1 MNLARIE
8 DPALLCGQGRFLDD
22 LDPLPGTLTAAIV
35 RSPVPHARITG
46 FDASQALALPGV
58 AAVIGPAQT
67 AELRAFPL
75 SVRTPMPYYA
85 GATDRVRF
93 VGEPVAVV
101 VAADRY
107 LAEDAAELVDVDY
120 EELPAVTDT
129 RAALAGD
136 APRLHP
142 EAESNVATD
151 RTFSFG
157 PVETAFAGADH
168 VVSGDYSF
176 PRYSSMPLECY
187 CVVANWTE
195 TAEGPAVEAWAN
207 FHGPFSMIP
216 VLAGS
221 LGVPASRLRLHV
233 PADIGGSFGIKAGI
247 YPYVTLMALA
257 SKHAG
262 RPVRWTEDR
271 LEHLVASS
279 AGADRLMRFEA
290 AVTADGSV
298 TALRADLVDN
308 VGAYL
313 RPPEPSTL
321 YRCFGN
327 ITGAYRIPAVRIRA
341 RAVVTNKTP
350 TGLNRGFGGQQLYFG
365 LERLMDKVAA
375 VTGLDPAEARR
386 RNFIR
391 EFPYRTPT
399 GGVYDSGDY
408 RQAFD
413 LALKNADYDALRA
426 EQDAARARGEYFG
439 IGLAAVVDP
448 SATNIGYVGLATP
461 APARGRGKSGSTE
474 LVRISVDP
482 GGVVSVL
489 LGTVP
494 QGQGHATVARQ
505 VVADRLGLPAEQV
518 RPLVEMDTAT
528 TPWTI
533 TSGSYSSRFAPLL
546 TSALAEA
553 ADQIAATIRMAGAVL
568 LEADPDELEL
578 AGGVVRLKNDHG
590 RAVAF
595 RHAAGL
601 VHWDPGSLPGPVSLY
616 AAAAFTPPQAV
627 AAAAD
632 DTINSSLCYGF
643 VADVAAVR
651 IDRRTLQVRIEKLAT
666 VHDAGT
672 VLNQAL
678 FEGQVH
684 GAIAH
689 GLGGACYEEMAYS
702 GDGQPASGTFLDY
715 LCPTS
720 AEATFPLS
728 SDHIQNPVAVYP
740 AGRQGVRRGQQHVG
754 AGGAGQ
760 RGRRR
765 ARPARHRPDQLA
777 RARQRAARTD
787 GGGTLMALT
796 GGEVQLKTEGSVAT
810 LTLSNGP
817 YTVITWE
824 MRQRMAERFAEI
836 DADRGIRVVVIS
848 SAGKHFSSGGD
859 IAGFLEVDPVDFT
872 DLGHNVT
879 AAARSPKPV
888 IAAIDGYCFGVGLEI
903 ALSCD
908 IRLATARSEFAL
920 PEVKL
925 GMIPGSGGT
934 QRLARLIGL
943 SRAKYHV
950 MTGSRI
956 SAAQAADWGLVAG
969 VCADAAALD
978 ESVAA
983 LTGTLLGYSA
993 LSLRT
998 AKEVLDRGVD
1008 GPLYTGIELERKA
1021 YAMLRSSADFAEGVA
1036 AFTQKRKPDFQ
1047 GR

>member
-1 MNLARIE
+1 MTGDLARVE

-22 LDPLPGTLTAAIV
+22 LDPMPGALTAAIV
-35 RSPVPHARITG
+35 RSPFPHAKITG
-46 FDASQALALPGV
+46 FDPGPALAAPGV
-58 AAVIGPAQT
+58 AAVIGPREVA
-67 AELRAFPL
+67 AELRPFPL
-75 SVRTPMPYYA
+75 SVRTPMPYFA
-85 GATDRVRF
+85 AATDRVRF

-107 LAEDAAELVDVDY
+107 LAEDGAELVDVDY
-120 EELPAVTDT
+120 EELPAVIGT

-157 PVETAFAGADH
+157 PVDEAFAAADH
-168 VVSGDYSF
+168 VVGGDYSF
-176 PRYSSMPLECY
+176 PRYSSTPMECY
-187 CVVANWTE
+187 GVVAHWTE

-216 VLAGS
+216 VLAGA
-221 LGVPASRLRLHV
+221 LGVPAARLRLHV
-233 PADIGGSFGIKAGI
+233 PADIGGSFGIKAAI

-262 RPVRWTEDR
+262 RPVQWTEDR

-290 AVTADGSV
+290 AVSADGTV

-341 RAVVTNKTP
+341 RAVVSNKMP

-365 LERLMDKVAA
+365 LERLMDQVAA
-375 VTGLDPAEARR
+375 AAGLDPAEARR
-386 RNFIR
+386 RNFVGAGK
-391 EFPYRTPT
+391 FPYRTPT

-426 EQDAARARGEYFG
+426 EQEQARSRGEYFG

-461 APARGRGKSGSTE
+461 AAARGRGKSGSTE

-505 VVADRLGLPAEQV
+505 VVADRLGLPPAQV
-518 RPLVEMDTAT
+518 RPVVEMDTAT

-553 ADQIAATIRMAGAVL
+553 ADQIAATIRRAGAVL
-568 LEADPDELEL
+568 LGADPDELEL
-578 AGGVVRLKNDHG
+578 AVGLVRDKNDHE
-590 RAVAF
+590 RSVSF

-601 VHWDPGSLPGPVSLY
+601 VHWDPGSLHGPAGLY
-616 AAAAFTPPQAV
+616 AAAAFTPPQAT

-651 IDRRTLQVRIEKLAT
+651 IDPLTLRVTVEKLST

-672 VLNQAL
+672 VLNPAL
-678 FEGQVH
+678 LTGQVH
-684 GAIAH
+684 GAVAH
-689 GLGGACYEEMAYS
+689 ALGGAFFEEMHYS
-702 GDGQPASGTFLDY
+702 PDGQPASGTFMDY
-715 LCPTS
+715 LCPTA
-720 AEATFPLS
+720 AEAAFPLVTDHLQTPSPYTTLGAKGCGEGS
-728 SDHIQNPVAVYP
+728 SMSVPVALANAVADALGP
-740 AGRQGVRRGQQHVG
+740 LGVELNRLPVHGDVLH
-754 AGGAGQ
+754 
-760 RGRRR
+760 
-765 ARPARHRPDQLA
+765 
-777 RARQRAARTD
+777 
-787 GGGTLMALT
+787 ALI
-796 GGEVQLKTEGSVAT
+796 EGSAD
-810 LTLSNGP
+810 G
-817 YTVITWE
+817 
-824 MRQRMAERFAEI
+824 
-836 DADRGIRVVVIS
+836 ADRR
-848 SAGKHFSSGGD
+848 
-859 IAGFLEVDPVDFT
+859 
-872 DLGHNVT
+872 
-879 AAARSPKPV
+879 
-888 IAAIDGYCFGVGLEI
+888 
-903 ALSCD
+903 
-908 IRLATARSEFAL
+908 
-920 PEVKL
+920 
-925 GMIPGSGGT
+925 
-934 QRLARLIGL
+934 
-943 SRAKYHV
+943 
-950 MTGSRI
+950 
-956 SAAQAADWGLVAG
+956 
-969 VCADAAALD
+969 
-978 ESVAA
+978 
-983 LTGTLLGYSA
+983 
-993 LSLRT
+993 
-998 AKEVLDRGVD
+998 
-1008 GPLYTGIELERKA
+1008 
-1021 YAMLRSSADFAEGVA
+1021 
-1036 AFTQKRKPDFQ
+1036 
-1047 GR
+1047 

>member
-22 LDPLPGTLTAAIV
+22 LDPLPGTLAAAIV
-35 RSPVPHARITG
+35 RSPLPHARITG
-46 FDASQALALPGV
+46 FDASAALASPGV
-58 AAVIGPAQT
+58 TAVIGPAQT
-67 AELRAFPL
+67 AGLRPFPL

-85 GATDRVRF
+85 AATDRVRF

-120 EELPAVTDT
+120 EELPAVTGT
-129 RAALAGD
+129 RAALADD

-157 PVETAFAGADH
+157 PVEQAFAEAGH

-187 CVVANWTE
+187 WVMANWTE

-216 VLAGS
+216 VLAGA
-221 LGVPASRLRLHV
+221 LGVPAARLRLHV

-247 YPYVTLMALA
+247 YPYIALMALA

-290 AVTADGSV
+290 AVTADGII
-298 TALRADLVDN
+298 TGLRADLIDN

-426 EQDAARARGEYFG
+426 EQAAARARGEYFG

-461 APARGRGKSGSTE
+461 APSGP
-474 LVRISVDP
+474 R
-482 GGVVSVL
+482 
-489 LGTVP
+489 
-494 QGQGHATVARQ
+494 ARQ
-505 VVADRLGLPAEQV
+505 VRLDRTGPDQRRPGRHRVGAARHRAAGPGPRDRGPPGGRGPA
-518 RPLVEMDTAT
+518 RPAAGAGPAVVEMDTAT

-553 ADQIAATIRMAGAVL
+553 ADQIAATIRVAGAVL
-568 LEADPDELEL
+568 LEADPDDLEL
-578 AGGVVRLKNDHG
+578 AGGSVRHKNDPE

-601 VHWDPGSLPGPVSLY
+601 VHWDPGSLPGP
-616 AAAAFTPPQAV
+616 
-627 AAAAD
+627 
-632 DTINSSLCYGF
+632 
-643 VADVAAVR
+643 
-651 IDRRTLQVRIEKLAT
+651 
-666 VHDAGT
+666 
-672 VLNQAL
+672 
-678 FEGQVH
+678 
-684 GAIAH
+684 
-689 GLGGACYEEMAYS
+689 
-702 GDGQPASGTFLDY
+702 
-715 LCPTS
+715 
-720 AEATFPLS
+720 
-728 SDHIQNPVAVYP
+728 
-740 AGRQGVRRGQQHVG
+740 
-754 AGGAGQ
+754 
-760 RGRRR
+760 
-765 ARPARHRPDQLA
+765 
-777 RARQRAARTD
+777 
-787 GGGTLMALT
+787 
-796 GGEVQLKTEGSVAT
+796 
-810 LTLSNGP
+810 
-817 YTVITWE
+817 
-824 MRQRMAERFAEI
+824 
-836 DADRGIRVVVIS
+836 
-848 SAGKHFSSGGD
+848 
-859 IAGFLEVDPVDFT
+859 
-872 DLGHNVT
+872 
-879 AAARSPKPV
+879 
-888 IAAIDGYCFGVGLEI
+888 
-903 ALSCD
+903 
-908 IRLATARSEFAL
+908 
-920 PEVKL
+920 
-925 GMIPGSGGT
+925 
-934 QRLARLIGL
+934 
-943 SRAKYHV
+943 
-950 MTGSRI
+950 
-956 SAAQAADWGLVAG
+956 
-969 VCADAAALD
+969 
-978 ESVAA
+978 
-983 LTGTLLGYSA
+983 
-993 LSLRT
+993 
-998 AKEVLDRGVD
+998 
-1008 GPLYTGIELERKA
+1008 
-1021 YAMLRSSADFAEGVA
+1021 
-1036 AFTQKRKPDFQ
+1036 
-1047 GR
+1047 